1 MYMWS
6 NANSNRRQLAARAVR
21 MTLVTLAS
29 VAAPAVIFVAL
40 LSTQQSAAQAAQ
52 SQPAVELQSIKY
64 PSGGAMIDA
73 YLARPRGAS
82 KSPAVIVVHDNLG
95 ANQTFQALTRQ
106 FAAAGF
112 VALAPHLPSRSA
124 IPAAEPAAGRPPQR
138 TPVTGLN
145 FTQATQDLAAAFAFL
160 GQDGGVDAAKISAV
174 GVGWGGFAVWKL
186 AEQTP
191 KLYRAVVYYAGT
203 PADDDRLRAINA
215 HILGHYAE
223 QDYLA
228 TARVLKT
235 KQLLG
240 PKFTYYIYPTVPGF
254 VGGGTGEVQPVTE
267 EVEANSLGGSSPAAV
282 AAAAKQTW
290 TRTLAFLR
298 GPE

>member
-1 MYMWS
+1 MKIGPF
-6 NANSNRRQLAARAVR
+6 
-21 MTLVTLAS
+21 AS
-29 VAAPAVIFVAL
+29 VAAATLIVVGL
-40 LSTQQSAAQAAQ
+40 MSTQQPAAQTAQ
-52 SQPAVELQSIKY
+52 SRPALEPQSVKY

-73 YLARPRGAS
+73 YIARPSGAS
-82 KSPAVIVVHDNLG
+82 KSPAVIIVHDNLG
-95 ANQTFQALTRQ
+95 ANQTFQTLARQ

-124 IPAAEPAAGRPPQR
+124 IPAAEPSTGHPPQR
-138 TPVTGLN
+138 TPVSGLN
-145 FTQATQDLAAAFAFL
+145 FTQATQDLKAAFAFL
-160 GQDGGVDAAKISAV
+160 GQDAGVDAAKISAV

-191 KLYRAVVYYAGT
+191 TLYRAVVYYAGT
-203 PADDDRLRAINA
+203 PADDDQLRKIGAPV
-215 HILGHYAE
+215 LGHYAE

-267 EVEANSLGGSSPAAV
+267 EVEANTLAGSPPGMV
-282 AAAAKQTW
+282 AAAAKQSW
-290 TRTLAFLR
+290 TRTLDFLR
-298 GPE
+298 GQRAQ